1 MLAETKSRRCIRSR
15 PPRRS
20 HANPQSSAHLKQPSS
35 CLAGA
40 ADPPPGG
47 PTACPERKQS
57 PGPGEQKRPSRSQ
70 QNSSGTGRSSG
81 RTWDPL
87 EEHSSQRAADS
98 PGHAPPSSRHL
109 EGLLP
114 ARKGRSPQGQENKSG
129 HAGSAGQT
137 RDRSPSSGSL
147 GPIGGEYYNHRAAD
161 GPPQQFP
168 ALPCIGSL
176 TALEILPNP
185 QSSALL

>member
-1 MLAETKSRRCIRSR
+1 MLAETKTRRRIRSR

-20 HANPQSSAHLKQPSS
+20 HANPQSSAHLQLPSS

-40 ADPPPGG
+40 ADPATRSAYGLPGRG
-47 PTACPERKQS
+47 RSPQAQERKS
-57 PGPGEQKRPSRSQ
+57 GPWSQ
-70 QNSSGTGRSSG
+70 QNGPGTDPSSG

-109 EGLLP
+109 EGLRP
-114 ARKGRSPQGQENKSG
+114 ARKRRSPQGQENKSG
-129 HAGSAGQT
+129 HAGSAGQP